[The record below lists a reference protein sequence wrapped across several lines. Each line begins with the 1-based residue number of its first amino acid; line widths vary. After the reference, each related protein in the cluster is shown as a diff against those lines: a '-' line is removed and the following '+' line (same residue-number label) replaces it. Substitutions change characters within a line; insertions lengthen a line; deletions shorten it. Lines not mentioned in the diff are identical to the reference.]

1 MLQQRMKTVNVLV
14 QKQIEEPHLN
24 KEVRE
29 KYKELQQKY
38 EDGNVR

>member
-1 MLQQRMKTVNVLV
+1 MCKSKNVW
-14 QKQIEEPHLN
+14 QIEEPHLN